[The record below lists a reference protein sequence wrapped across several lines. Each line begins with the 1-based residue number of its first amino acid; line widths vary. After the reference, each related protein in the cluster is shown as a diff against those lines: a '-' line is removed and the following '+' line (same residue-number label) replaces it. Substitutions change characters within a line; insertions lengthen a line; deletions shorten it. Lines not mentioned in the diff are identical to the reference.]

1 MQATTTAELNAFV
14 KETRLSAQQ
23 ITSYKEEGYVLLPGL
38 ITRDEAA
45 RLRREVMNIMDVI
58 GLPMT
63 KLKQTSEYLEGS
75 ELDTFVNSPHLKS
88 IAGQLMEG
96 PSTLYLPFTAVKS
109 GGGGDRFHF
118 HQDNN
123 YTRFD
128 GPGINLWFA
137 LEEMRVN
144 NGCLQIVPR
153 SHLNGTAESVVAAND
168 DRHRMVKW
176 EPKDFVTVNMQPGDC
191 VAFSR
196 LTVHGSGKN
205 DSSQPRVA
213 YAVQFHRNDVKWLDR
228 ESDSWKLLLENPRWH
243 AKRVK
248 TLTVPK
254 GKIDGH

>member
-1 MQATTTAELNAFV
+1 MQAPTAELNAFV

-23 ITSYKEEGYVLLPGL
+23 ITSYREDGYVLLPGL
-38 ITRDEAA
+38 ITRGEAA
-45 RLRREVMNIMDVI
+45 CLRREVMNIMDAI

-63 KLKQTSEYLEGS
+63 KLKQTTEYLEGT

-96 PSTLYLPFTAVKS
+96 PSTLYMPFTAVKS

-137 LEEMRVN
+137 LEEMSVN

-153 SHLNGTAESVVAAND
+153 SHLNGTQESVAMAND
-168 DRHRMVKW
+168 VHYRMVKY
-176 EPKDFVTVNMQPGDC
+176 EPKDFISVNMQPGDC
-191 VAFSR
+191 VAFTR

-205 DSSQPRVA
+205 NSAEPRVA
-213 YAVQFHRNDVKWLDR
+213 YATQFHRNDVKWYDR
-228 ESDSWKLLLENPRWH
+228 ETDSWKLLLEVPRW
-243 AKRVK
+243 KVKPVK